1 LKIAVINTGGTIS
14 CVGNPLS
21 PMTSAEF
28 KAACQTH
35 LDPIIQQKFPGIS
48 LDYVTDL
55 AFPESSSGMLD
66 STNLQPTDWCLIA
79 RYILEHYT
87 EADGWI
93 VLHGTDTLDFSGTA
107 LSMLLGRFDADGTV
121 TAQLS
126 KPVILTGSQ
135 VPLFQSPEPGKI
147 SGITFHTDA
156 FENVCGA
163 VAVARVGIPAVSVF
177 FDNELMRAS
186 RVVKA
191 NTSQFRA
198 FASPNFPTLGQYG
211 ITLALSPEYM
221 PPVPASDTISLD
233 HPTTRAETLAQLDA
247 ITSAI
252 NDRPV
257 MQFNAV
263 PAVYNP
269 ANSTAF
275 LANIIRASTAQGIG
289 GLVLESYG
297 AGNFPS
303 GNANTPEE
311 GAIYQAL
318 NEASK
323 AGVVIVDNTHVQQG
337 AVDYNAY
344 AAGAWLPKIGAL
356 NPVDMTPMASLA
368 KLTVLLAAQK
378 ANGWSLDDV
387 KFLMQTPLVGE
398 MADLSRLDS
407 RVNATL
413 LPGQTLST
421 VNGSATLLNDL
432 ALGPVLKNSKGE
444 ILWSMLA
451 DAEKHAMPGQLRMRD
466 NGNLVF
472 YSRNNQPL
480 WASNTDDG
488 DGAPSQLRLRQAAN
502 AASVRLSI
510 VNCASRQSLWEKT
523 VQLGGA

>member
-14 CVGNPLS
+14 CVGNPLA

-35 LDPIIQQKFPGIS
+35 LDPIIRQRFPDLV
-48 LDYVTDL
+48 LDYITDL
-55 AFPESSSGMLD
+55 AFPESASGMLD

-107 LSMLLGRFDADGTV
+107 LPMLLSRFDADGTV

-126 KPVILTGSQ
+126 KPVVLTGSQ
-135 VPLFQSPEPGKI
+135 VPLFHSPEPGKI
-147 SGITFHTDA
+147 SGVSFHTDA

-163 VAVARVGIPAVSVF
+163 IAVARVGIPTVSVF
-177 FDNELMRAS
+177 FDNQWMRSS

-198 FASPNFPTLGQYG
+198 FASPNFPNLGQYG
-211 ITLALSPEYM
+211 ITLSLSPEYM
-221 PPVPASDTISLD
+221 PPGPVSETVSLD
-233 HPTTRAETLAQLDA
+233 HPATRAATLAQLESV
-247 ITSAI
+247 TRVI
-252 NDRPV
+252 NLRPV
-257 MQFNAV
+257 MQLNAF
-263 PAVYNP
+263 PAGYNP

-275 LANIIRASTAQGIG
+275 LANIIRASSAQGIG

-303 GNANTPEE
+303 GNANTPEN

-318 NEASK
+318 KNVND

-344 AAGAWLPKIGAL
+344 AAGAWLPTIGAL

-368 KLTVLLAAQK
+368 KLTVLLAAQE

-398 MADLSRLDS
+398 MADLARLDS

-413 LPGQTLST
+413 LPGQSLST
-421 VNGSATLLNDL
+421 FNGSATLVNDPE
-432 ALGPVLKNSKGE
+432 LGPLLKNSKGE
-444 ILWSMLA
+444 VLWSMLS
-451 DAEKHAMPGQLRMRD
+451 DTDNSAMPGQLRMSD
-466 NGNLVF
+466 TGNLIF
-472 YSRNNQPL
+472 HNRNNQRL
-480 WASNTDDG
+480 WSSDTNRG
-488 DGAPSQLRLRQAAN
+488 DGIAAQLRLRQTGN
-502 AASVRLSI
+502 DICLSVYSLTDQTPLWSI
-510 VNCASRQSLWEKT
+510 RKPL
-523 VQLGGA
+523 